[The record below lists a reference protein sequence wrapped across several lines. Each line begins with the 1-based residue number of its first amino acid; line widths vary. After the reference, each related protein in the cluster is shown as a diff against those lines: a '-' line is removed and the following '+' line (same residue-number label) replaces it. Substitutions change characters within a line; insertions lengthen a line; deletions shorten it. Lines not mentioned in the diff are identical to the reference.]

1 MSVKETVL
9 RLLEVKKGEMMS
21 GQWLAEESGAS
32 RTAVWKAIHS
42 LMEEGY
48 PIDSS
53 PNKGYRLS
61 PSSDFLSADGI
72 HSNCLRLKKERIFVC
87 KELDSTNN
95 AAKKRIGEKQ
105 EMPFLVVSESQTGGR
120 GRMGRSFYS
129 PSGSGIYMTL
139 ALRPDLDVS
148 RSVLMTTAAS
158 VAVCRGIREV
168 LGLECTIKWVNDIY
182 LKGKKVCGILTEGIT
197 NFETGLVDALVI
209 GIGIN
214 YRIPEGRFPKE
225 LEEIA
230 GTLLNEDFPSG
241 HSPSR
246 NQLVGSIADH
256 LISLIDDLD
265 SREFMKEYRQ
275 RSQVLGK
282 EIRFVDGTQRGG
294 RSQEGTVVDID
305 NNGGLIIRTRDGDK
319 IILNSG
325 EITVRTI

>member
-9 RLLEVKKGEMMS
+9 RLLEAKKGDMVS

-42 LMEEGY
+42 LAEEGY
-48 PIDSS
+48 PIESS
-53 PNKGYRLS
+53 PNKGYCLS

-72 HSNCLRLKKERIFVC
+72 HSSCHRLPKNSIFVY

-95 AAKKRIGEKQ
+95 VAKQLIGDNR
-105 EMPFLVVSESQTGGR
+105 EMPFLVVAESQTVGR

-129 PSGSGIYMTL
+129 PPGSGIYMTL
-139 ALRPDLDVS
+139 ALRPELDVS

-158 VAVCRGIREV
+158 VAVCRGIRDL
-168 LGLECTIKWVNDIY
+168 LGLECSIKWVNDIY
-182 LKGKKVCGILTEGIT
+182 LNGKKVCGILTEGIT

-214 YRIPEGRFPKE
+214 YRMPERNFPEE
-225 LEEIA
+225 LQEIA
-230 GTLLNEDFPSG
+230 GTLLKEDSPSG
-241 HSPSR
+241 LTPVR
-246 NQLVGSIADH
+246 NKLIGSIADH

-265 SREFMKEYRQ
+265 SREFMKEYRE

-282 EIRFVDGTQRGG
+282 DIRFVDGTQRGG
-294 RSQEGTVVDID
+294 RSQEGNVIDID
-305 NNGGLIIRTRDGDK
+305 DNGGLVIRTRTGEQLT
-319 IILNSG
+319 LNSG

>member
-42 LMEEGY
+42 LIEEGY
-48 PIDSS
+48 PIESS

-72 HSNCLRLKKERIFVC
+72 HSSCLTLETDSILVY

-95 AAKKRIGEKQ
+95 VAKQLIAEKR
-105 EMPFLVVSESQTGGR
+105 EMPFLVVSESQTSGR

-129 PSGSGIYMTL
+129 PPGSGIYMTL
-139 ALRPDLDVS
+139 ALRPELDVS

-158 VAVCRGIREV
+158 VAVCRGIQDV
-168 LGLECTIKWVNDIY
+168 LGLECSIKWVNDIY
-182 LKGKKVCGILTEGIT
+182 LNGKKVCGILTEGIT

-214 YRIPEGRFPKE
+214 YRKPEGKFPKE

-230 GTLLNEDFPSG
+230 GSLLKED
-241 HSPSR
+241 SPSEDAPVR
-246 NQLVGSIADH
+246 NQLVGSIAGH
-256 LISLIDDLD
+256 LISLIDDLEN
-265 SREFMKEYRQ
+265 REFMKEYRQ

-282 EIRFVDGTQRGG
+282 DIRFIDGTQRGG
-294 RSQEGTVVDID
+294 RSQEGRVVDID
-305 NNGGLIIRTRDGDK
+305 DNGGLIIRTRTGEQLT
-319 IILNSG
+319 LNSG

>member
-9 RLLEVKKGEMMS
+9 RLLEAKKGDMVS

-42 LMEEGY
+42 LIEEGY

-72 HSNCLRLKKERIFVC
+72 HSNCARLPRGSIFVY

-95 AAKKRIGEKQ
+95 VGKQLIAEKR
-105 EMPFLVVSESQTGGR
+105 EMPFLVVSESQTSGR
-120 GRMGRSFYS
+120 GRMGRSFFS

-139 ALRPDLDVS
+139 ALQPELDVS

-158 VAVCRGIREV
+158 VAVCRGIRDV
-168 LGLECTIKWVNDIY
+168 LGLECSIKWVNDIY
-182 LKGKKVCGILTEGIT
+182 LNGKKVCGILTEGIT
-197 NFETGLVDALVI
+197 NFETGQVDALVI

-214 YRIPEGRFPKE
+214 YRMPEGRFPDD
-225 LEEIA
+225 LQEIA
-230 GTLLNEDFPSG
+230 GTLLKEDSPSG
-241 HSPSR
+241 VLPVR
-246 NQLVGSIADH
+246 NQLLGSITDH

-265 SREFMKEYRQ
+265 SRDFMKEYRQ
-275 RSQVLGK
+275 RSLVIGK
-282 EIRFVDGTQRGG
+282 DIRFIDGTQRGG

-305 NNGGLIIRTRDGDK
+305 DNGGLIIRTRTGEQLT
-319 IILNSG
+319 LNSG
-325 EITVRTI
+325 EITIRTI

>member
-9 RLLEVKKGEMMS
+9 RLLEAKKGDMVS

-42 LMEEGY
+42 LIEEGY
-48 PIDSS
+48 PVDAS
-53 PNKGYRLS
+53 PNRGYCLS

-72 HSNCLRLKKERIFVC
+72 HGSCHRLAKNSIFVY

-95 AAKKRIGEKQ
+95 VAKKLIGEKR
-105 EMPFLVVSESQTGGR
+105 EMPFLVVAESQTGGR

-129 PSGSGIYMTL
+129 PPGSGIYMTL
-139 ALRPDLDVS
+139 ALRPELDVS

-158 VAVCRGIREV
+158 VAVCRGIRDL
-168 LGLECTIKWVNDIY
+168 LGLECSIKWVNDIY

-214 YRIPEGRFPKE
+214 YRMPEGSFPEE
-225 LEEIA
+225 LQEIA
-230 GTLLNEDFPSG
+230 GTLLKEDSPSG
-241 HSPSR
+241 LSPVR
-246 NQLVGSIADH
+246 NKLVGSIADH

-282 EIRFVDGTQRGG
+282 EIRFIDGTQRGG

-305 NNGGLIIRTRDGDK
+305 DNGGLVIRTRTGEQLT
-319 IILNSG
+319 LNSG